1 MTGLLLEVI
10 EYDKKTFE
18 TFLSKWEEINGGFNL
33 YTMNTNGSVD
43 VGKEDFVETISC
55 DCDFLLTASDGTA
68 IEGGYY
74 TSDLVRSVHITPIL
88 RSDGEL
94 NVPILHDY
102 NDMEKGS
109 VSIFYCHS
117 YDSLGLPDDIEL
129 FIIPTKYKFEGPSLF
144 APGNKRYESPQ
155 EIIDEF
161 KESLGKYFPDDFDWN
176 SHIGYIHVN
185 S

>member
-10 EYDKKTFE
+10 EDDKKVFE
-18 TFLSKWEEINGGFNL
+18 TFLSKWEKINGGFNL
-33 YTMNTNGSVD
+33 YTMNTPGFVG
-43 VGKEDFVETISC
+43 VGKEDFLDTISC
-55 DCDFLLTASDGTA
+55 VCGFDLTALDGTV
-68 IEGGYY
+68 INGRYY
-74 TSDLVRSVHITPIL
+74 TSDFVRSVHLTPIL

-94 NVPILHDY
+94 NVPTVYD
-102 NDMEKGS
+102 DGTMEKGT
-109 VSIFYCHS
+109 IAIS
-117 YDSLGLPDDIEL
+117 YGDTSNDMEL
-129 FIIPTKYKFEGPSLF
+129 FIISTKYEFEGPSLF

-185 S
+185 V